1 VITRTL
7 PVTRPT
13 EPDHPE
19 NPDRLRL
26 GTVALVAGLIC
37 QVPLGVLHPHREYA
51 NDSVA
56 AFHEYARSGDWVLV
70 HLGQYLGL
78 MLATIGLVAMAT
90 YLGRQRGP
98 AGFLGQVAV
107 VTAVVSAAV
116 FAVQMAV
123 DGVALKAAV
132 DTWDAAT
139 ATADRSAAYR
149 VAESVRS
156 VEKGLSALF
165 NLINGLT
172 LLSLGLGLSMAS
184 GRGRRLGWIAAVAGV
199 GFIAVGVLTAQTG
212 FSHEATSAALPAT
225 VTLVVFAV
233 GMAFAGRYEDHTD
246 QGGGRAHCVVGA
258 DDPLTC
264 GRAGLSRR
272 ADE

>member
-1 VITRTL
+1 MITRTL
-7 PVTRPT
+7 RSPGPRNRTTPRAPT
-13 EPDHPE
+13 A
-19 NPDRLRL
+19 LRL

-70 HLGQYLGL
+70 HMGQFLGL

-107 VTAVVSAAV
+107 VMAVVSAAV

-139 ATADRSAAYR
+139 ATADATTAYR

-172 LLSLGLGLSMAS
+172 LLSLGAGLSHGQRPRAQARLD
-184 GRGRRLGWIAAVAGV
+184 RGG
-199 GFIAVGVLTAQTG
+199 
-212 FSHEATSAALPAT
+212 
-225 VTLVVFAV
+225 
-233 GMAFAGRYEDHTD
+233 
-246 QGGGRAHCVVGA
+246 GGGRLHRRGRPDSPNRVLPRGHVRCSPSDRNARGVRGRDGLRRPVREPHGSGWRPGSLCSWA
-258 DDPLTC
+258 LTT
-264 GRAGLSRR
+264 R
-272 ADE
+272 